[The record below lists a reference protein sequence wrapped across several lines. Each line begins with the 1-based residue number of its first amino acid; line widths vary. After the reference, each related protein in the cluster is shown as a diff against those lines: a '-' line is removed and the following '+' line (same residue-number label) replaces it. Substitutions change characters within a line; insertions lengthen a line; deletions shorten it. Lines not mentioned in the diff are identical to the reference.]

1 MKPVERAKRAPFA
14 RLGELEW
21 RWSGCRKID
30 DGRCDPDEQTHE
42 HCTVVVVGMIDRRF
56 ARRTW
61 PSHVAFEVRVNLVR
75 AMMVGRVLV
84 RMRVQQRR

>member
-1 MKPVERAKRAPFA
+1 M
-14 RLGELEW
+14 
-21 RWSGCRKID
+21 
-30 DGRCDPDEQTHE
+30 
-42 HCTVVVVGMIDRRF
+42 VVVVGMIDLRF
-56 ARRTW
+56 PRRTW